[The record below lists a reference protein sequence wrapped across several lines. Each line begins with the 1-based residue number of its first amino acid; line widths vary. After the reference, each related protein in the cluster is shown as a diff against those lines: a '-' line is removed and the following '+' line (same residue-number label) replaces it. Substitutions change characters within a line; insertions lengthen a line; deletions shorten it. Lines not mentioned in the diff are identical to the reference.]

1 MNHVHKQGNSR
12 KEVSKQAAYQWWQ
25 EPTPLGAASASLR
38 LFSRLMEFFRNAPA
52 KRRGFVSRKRLDT

>member
-12 KEVSKQAAYQWWQ
+12 KEVNKQAAYRWWQ

-38 LFSRLMEFFRNAPA
+38 LFSWLVALFRNVPA
-52 KRRGFVSRKRLDT
+52 KRHGHVSRKRLDT